1 MIYQNDQ
8 YYLQITIKQGGG
20 IVKDSDCNE
29 MVIKLGDVVKKKS
42 TSELVFSNLYNCWL
56 FPLTYEQTSSGNKF
70 NNRVQIQAWFSDS
83 SGNYYDTNVV
93 NLKVNTSIINR
104 SDLGD
109 I

>member
-8 YYLQITIKQGGG
+8 YYLQVTIKQAGE
-20 IVKDSDCNE
+20 IVKDSDCGE

-42 TSELVFSNLYNCWL
+42 TSELIFSANYNCWL
-56 FPLTYEQTSSGNKF
+56 FPLTYEQSSSGYKF
-70 NNRVQIQAWFSDS
+70 NNRVQIQAWFSDL
-83 SGNYYDTNVV
+83 SGNYYDSNVV

-104 SDLGD
+104 NDLGD